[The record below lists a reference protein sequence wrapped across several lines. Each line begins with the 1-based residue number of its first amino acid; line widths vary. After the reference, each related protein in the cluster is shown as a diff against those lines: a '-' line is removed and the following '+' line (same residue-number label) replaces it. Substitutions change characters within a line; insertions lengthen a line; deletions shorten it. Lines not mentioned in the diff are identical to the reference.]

1 MRSRA
6 VLVALLA
13 LLTLV
18 AAPTRHSVQAAGG
31 STLNRPADPVV
42 LTGADVPSLQG
53 VAPGDIVAFS
63 YSGGWQQIPVQ
74 VDQRFPQ
81 TLSAIYNN
89 TPPPTSSTNITV
101 LVYADPNTFTGA
113 DPNPKLDGDDEIAFM
128 AKDAG
133 GAPPPFSE
141 PAHVAYG
148 SGVELTIS
156 DPLQPSQ
163 TGVVFLFK
171 QDGTLSPGAGQQY
184 VSYAFN
190 LLSGPYRTTYH
201 LADGPNAENSTLT
214 TPYYARHFGDR
225 WLDDELHVTAGS
237 ASGVDILDRHKALFA
252 PGNCVRSEDTFDN
265 GDSGGYPGEG
275 AFIVNKVGP
284 VRAIRSWVGANSGPN
299 TQREEV
305 FYAQREDIRTY
316 LRVHSIPSIMDFFDY
331 SPAAAGMT
339 YYNDFNLG
347 GVTIDG
353 VPDTPALGPI
363 HWEMVTGAQGSLV
376 MAGAISTNIPSFGYT
391 SYYLDSTAPPVTQCT
406 GDAFAYGSSGVYV
419 NQSVPC
425 TDPGLSCTTY
435 LNTVRTMYYGPPGE
449 TVAAAQTLS
458 AQATAPLTF
467 TASAWTMAVGGIA
480 QEPVVGALQPQP
492 GAGGRPP
499 LAVVTVTLLAIAIG
513 AGAWLALRER
523 TRGTARDSD

>member
-18 AAPTRHSVQAAGG
+18 NAPTRQGVQAAGG
-31 STLNRPADPVV
+31 STLDRPADPVV

-63 YSGGWQQIPVQ
+63 YSGGWQQVPVQ
-74 VDQRFPQ
+74 VDERFVQ
-81 TLSAIYNN
+81 NFKTIYNN
-89 TPPPTSSTNITV
+89 VPPPTSSTNITV

-113 DPNPKLDGDDEIAFM
+113 DPDPNLDGDDEIAFM

-133 GAPPPFSE
+133 GTPPPFSE
-141 PAHVAYG
+141 PAHVVHG

-171 QDGTLSPGAGQQY
+171 QDGTLSPGAGLSY
-184 VSYAFN
+184 VTYNFN
-190 LLSGPYRTTYH
+190 LLSGPYLTTYH
-201 LADGPNAENSTLT
+201 LADGPNAENSTVT

-225 WLDDELHVTAGS
+225 WLDDELHVTAGA
-237 ASGVDILDRHKALFA
+237 ASGADILDRHKALFA
-252 PGNCVRSEDTFDN
+252 PGNCARSEDTFDN
-265 GDSGGYPGEG
+265 GDSVGFPGEG
-275 AFIVNKVGP
+275 AFVVNKSGP

-305 FYAQREDIRTY
+305 LYAQREDIRTY
-316 LRVHSIPSIMDFFDY
+316 LRVHQINSIMDFFDY

-339 YYNDFNLG
+339 YYNDLNLG

-353 VPDTPALGPI
+353 VPEAPALGPI

-376 MAGAISTNIPSFGYT
+376 IAGAISTNIPGFGYT
-391 SYYLDSTAPPVTQCT
+391 SYYLDSTTPVTQCT

-449 TVAAAQTLS
+449 TVADAQALS
-458 AQATAPLTF
+458 AQAMAPLTF
-467 TASAWTMAVGGIA
+467 TASAWTAAVGGIA
-480 QEPVVGALQPQP
+480 QEPAVGALPPQP
-492 GAGGRPP
+492 GAGGRPL
-499 LAVVTVTLLAIAIG
+499 LAVVTITLLAIAIG
-513 AGAWLALRER
+513 TGAWLALRQR
-523 TRGTARDSD
+523 PHRSARNRD